1 MLALPGRGVCQGS
14 RWDGAGDGCWQGEA
28 VWSSKICK
36 IVRAVM
42 GDKQAGSS
50 ERFIEVITQLQEGCA
65 EGIRLKHGGAKETA
79 LKLSIMLLD
88 STDHGVS
95 FE

>member
-1 MLALPGRGVCQGS
+1 
-14 RWDGAGDGCWQGEA
+14 
-28 VWSSKICK
+28 
-36 IVRAVM
+36 M